1 MRLRAVVLALFL
13 LFGLLLGTV
22 LFGDAKPSESALDRY
37 IDEGLRNNLSMKQ
50 KYFDLEESIEAL
62 RHARRMFFPSLSL
75 HARYTWAA
83 GGRQMTVPV
92 GDLLSDIYVA
102 LNQVTPGSPYPTDF
116 DDQSLPIVPERE
128 HETKVRFVQPLL
140 IPATIMNLNIRS
152 RIRDLRELELAAYRR
167 VLTAEMKKAYFNH
180 LKAVSL
186 VVIYE
191 KSREVLKENLR
202 VSQRLVDSGKAT
214 IDVVYRAKAEIAG
227 VELRIAEAE
236 KNRRITASFFNFL
249 VGRPLQ
255 SSIEIIDLD
264 SQPVD
269 QDFQLEDS
277 LAAAL
282 MRREEL
288 KLLAKNIEIQEKTIW
303 MSRSANLPQ
312 VSAVLD
318 YGFQGEEYSFT
329 LDNDFWSA
337 SIVLEWDLFDSL
349 RTPSKTRQA
358 TIAKKRLEVEL
369 EELKKQIALETE
381 EAYQDLLVARK
392 SIRTSREESS
402 SFEKIFEIV
411 AKKYDQGISSQM
423 EYMEARSKHT
433 NSQIGRLIAQY
444 DYLIKHA
451 HFETVT
457 GTFPGGLKKIASKPK
472 G

>member
-1 MRLRAVVLALFL
+1 MRLRAVVFAFL
-13 LFGLLLGTV
+13 LLLGSV
-22 LFGDAKPSESALDRY
+22 LYGDEKPSESALDRY
-37 IDEGLRNNLSMKQ
+37 IEEGLRNNLSLKR
-50 KYFDLEESIEAL
+50 KLFDLEESIEAL

-75 HARYTWAA
+75 YARYTWAA

-102 LNQVTPGSPYPTDF
+102 LNQLSAGDPYPTDF
-116 DDQSLPIVPERE
+116 EDQSLQIVPERE

-140 IPATIMNLNIRS
+140 IPATIMNLKIQS
-152 RIRDLRELELAAYRR
+152 RIRDVHELELAAYRR

-186 VVIYE
+186 VVIYD
-191 KSREVLKENLR
+191 KSLEVLEENLR

-214 IDVVYRAKAEIAG
+214 IDVLYRSKAEIAG
-227 VELRIAEAE
+227 IEQRITEAE

-264 SQPVD
+264 NHPID
-269 QDFQLEDS
+269 QDFRLEDS
-277 LAAAL
+277 LADAM

-303 MSRSANLPQ
+303 MSRSANLPR

-329 LDNDFWSA
+329 LDDDFWSA

-349 RTPSKTRQA
+349 RTPSRTRQA

-392 SIRTSREESS
+392 SIRTSQEEFS

-423 EYMEARSKHT
+423 EYMEAQTKHT
-433 NSQIGRLIAQY
+433 NSEIGRLIAQY
-444 DYLIKHA
+444 DYFIKHA
-451 HFETVT
+451 HFEAVT
-457 GTFPGGLKKIASKPK
+457 GMVPGGPKKIALKPK